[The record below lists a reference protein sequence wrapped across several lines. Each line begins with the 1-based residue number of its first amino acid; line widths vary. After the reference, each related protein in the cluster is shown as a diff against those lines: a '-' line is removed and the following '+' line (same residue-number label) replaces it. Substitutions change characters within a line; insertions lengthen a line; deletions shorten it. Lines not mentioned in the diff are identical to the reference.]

1 MDKSPLVNTST
12 VNRVSEESTTAAE
25 MMPHKSETPQG
36 AATVCLAGVPNAGK
50 TALMNGLTGG
60 GFHTANYP
68 GVTVTLSRGKSR
80 AEFGA
85 EINLVDLPGVHS
97 TVAPTVEEELSC
109 SVIEGNHDSIHPN
122 ALIIVV
128 DATQLER
135 HLKFASFVARQG
147 KPIVIA
153 LTMMDLVAK
162 SGQSINAN
170 KLGEALGVAVI
181 PVDGRT
187 GWGVG
192 ELVVELRKVLEHPL
206 EKTSALAEIPDEPVE
221 AYRRLRNLLDESNAV
236 KKSKPMMLAE
246 NSLTARIDKVVLHRY
261 LGFPIFF
268 SILGGLF
275 AAIFWLAQPFMDFI
289 EWLFK
294 EAGALTV
301 ALLPAGVFTSF
312 LADGIIGGVGSV
324 AVFFPQIVILFFLMT
339 LLEDSGYL
347 SRGAALVDRPLSAL
361 GLHGRS
367 FVPMLSGFACAIP
380 AVLAAR
386 TIPSKRERLLTIWIL
401 PLMSCS
407 ARLPV
412 YALLLAAL
420 LPGAPGK
427 AGLALA
433 FTYVASL
440 LVGALTA
447 GVISKLFIRKK
458 SHSILAMEM
467 PVYRQ
472 PLIKPTLKITWSRSS
487 AYLKKAGTP
496 IILISSILWLLS
508 NFGFGANQPQSE
520 DGKSAPFVT
529 KSELDHSFA
538 AQVGQTIEPALQPMG
553 ADWRVGVG
561 LIAAFAAREV
571 FVSTMAIVFH
581 VADENDEQA
590 QEAGLLDSMTS
601 ATFTNS
607 AQPVFT
613 TSSIIGLMVF
623 FFFSLQC
630 LSTVAVV
637 RAETDSWKI
646 AGLQLLFYTGLGYLL
661 SVITVQGLRAFGV
674 A

>member
-1 MDKSPLVNTST
+1 MDKSPLINTET
-12 VNRVSEESTTAAE
+12 VNIVSKEAETATEKPYKVES
-25 MMPHKSETPQG
+25 PQS
-36 AATVCLAGVPNAGK
+36 ALTVCLAGVPNAGK

-80 AEFGA
+80 TEFGVQL
-85 EINLVDLPGVHS
+85 NLVDLPGIHS
-97 TVAPTVEEELSC
+97 TIAPTIEEELSC
-109 SVIEGNHDSIHPN
+109 SVIEGRHQSIHPD
-122 ALIIVV
+122 ALIIVI

-135 HLKFASFVARQG
+135 HLKFASYVARQG

-153 LTMMDLVAK
+153 LTMMDLLAK
-162 SGQSINAN
+162 SGQSVNAN
-170 KLGEALGVAVI
+170 ILADALGIPVV

-187 GWGVG
+187 GWGVT
-192 ELVVELRKVLEHPL
+192 ELMLELRMALDRPL
-206 EKTSALAEIPDEPVE
+206 EKISGLAEIPDEPVE
-221 AYRRLRNLLDESNAV
+221 AYRMLRNLLDASGAV
-236 KKSKPMMLAE
+236 KKSRPMMLAE
-246 NSLTARIDKVVLHRY
+246 NSLTARIDKMVLHRY
-261 LGFPIFF
+261 FGFPIFF
-268 SILGGLF
+268 TILGGLF
-275 AAIFWLAQPFMDFI
+275 ASIFWLAQPFMDLI

-294 EAGALTV
+294 EASALTLAV
-301 ALLPAGVFTSF
+301 LPEGVFSHF
-312 LADGIIGGVGSV
+312 IADGIIGGVGAV

-427 AGLALA
+427 AGMALA

-447 GVISKLFIRKK
+447 GLISKLIIRKK
-458 SHSILAMEM
+458 SNSMLAMEM

-496 IILISSILWLLS
+496 IIIISSILWLLS
-508 NFGFGANQPQSE
+508 NFGFGANQPQTE
-520 DGKSAPFVT
+520 DGRPASFISV
-529 KSELDHSFA
+529 SQLDHSFA
-538 AQVGQTIEPALQPMG
+538 AQIGQIIEPALRPM
-553 ADWRVGVG
+553 AVDWRVGVG
-561 LIAAFAAREV
+561 LISAFAAREV

-590 QEAGLLDSMTS
+590 QQSGLLDTMRE
-601 ATFTNS
+601 ATFANS
-607 AQPVFT
+607 SQPVFT
-613 TSSIIGLMVF
+613 TSSSIGLMVF

-637 RAETDSWKI
+637 RAETNSWKI
-646 AGLQLLFYTGLGYLL
+646 ALLQLLFYTGLGYLL
-661 SVITVQGLRAFGV
+661 SAAVVQGLRAFGV